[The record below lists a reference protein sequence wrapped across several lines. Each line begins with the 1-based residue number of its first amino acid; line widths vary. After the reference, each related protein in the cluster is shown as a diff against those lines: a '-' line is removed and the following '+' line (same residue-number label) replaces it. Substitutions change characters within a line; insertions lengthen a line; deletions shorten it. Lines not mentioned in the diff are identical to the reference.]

1 MFRTAS
7 LVAALAV
14 AAWPALADPLP
25 NGARPLGAK
34 ALHKLYSG
42 TTLNWETSRAWFAPD
57 GTLKGVAGKGRLGE
71 TLFWGTWTVK
81 GNEVCMSGPFRN
93 RITGKEGQFRD
104 CWTWY
109 MGADGKP
116 WTLWSVHFDGTPPD
130 TRNGY
135 YQDEIGRMRRGDG
148 VSALFDKLWKG

>member
-1 MFRTAS
+1 MRQGNDSLATIQWPARTTPNAGPKDNTMFRNAI
-7 LVAALAV
+7 LAAALAV

-42 TTLNWETSRAWFAPD
+42 TTLNWKTSRAWFAPD
-57 GTLKGVAGKGRLGE
+57 GTLKGVAGKGKLGE

-104 CWTWY
+104 
-109 MGADGKP
+109 
-116 WTLWSVHFDGTPPD
+116 
-130 TRNGY
+130 
-135 YQDEIGRMRRGDG
+135 
-148 VSALFDKLWKG
+148 